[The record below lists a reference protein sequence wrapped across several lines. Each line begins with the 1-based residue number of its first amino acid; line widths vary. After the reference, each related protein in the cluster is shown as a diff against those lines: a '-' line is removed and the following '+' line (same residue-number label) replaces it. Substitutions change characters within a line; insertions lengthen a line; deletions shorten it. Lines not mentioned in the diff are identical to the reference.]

1 MSRPAKIPLK
11 PFGGINTL
19 PCLFEALTDEKTV
32 DFRPENGTK
41 SRRRR
46 SAFLY
51 SIHRKE
57 AMLYPRDEQ
66 KRKMEW
72 AFSQHLTA
80 FLLKQSF
87 LFVRSYSS
95 AFVSLRQG
103 ICRMSL
109 NIDDMFLFFL
119 KFTERVA
126 KYPFKSPNIWED
138 FYGVPCVSL
147 SSAYKSFSK
156 RSNS

>member
-1 MSRPAKIPLK
+1 MSIPAKMPLK
-11 PFGGINTL
+11 PCGGINTL
-19 PCLFEALTDEKTV
+19 PCLFEALTGEKTA

-51 SIHRKE
+51 SIHRSD
-57 AMLYPRDEQ
+57 AAIPRISK
-66 KRKMEW
+66 KRKFGY

-109 NIDDMFLFFL
+109 NLDDMFLFFL
-119 KFTERVA
+119 TIYGEGCKIPLQISEYMRGLLW
-126 KYPFKSPNIWED
+126 SPLRLLE
-138 FYGVPCVSL
+138 FCL
-147 SSAYKSFSK
+147 
-156 RSNS
+156 